1 MEVSKICKV
10 KVLDKTSTHV
20 LVKELR
26 KDPDDIYI
34 FDIVIKDSNG
44 DIIET
49 LATDRYEL
57 TTSSPFKLT
66 KTELNKLIGNE

>member
-1 MEVSKICKV
+1 MEISKICKV

-66 KTELNKLIGNE
+66 KTELGKLIGNE